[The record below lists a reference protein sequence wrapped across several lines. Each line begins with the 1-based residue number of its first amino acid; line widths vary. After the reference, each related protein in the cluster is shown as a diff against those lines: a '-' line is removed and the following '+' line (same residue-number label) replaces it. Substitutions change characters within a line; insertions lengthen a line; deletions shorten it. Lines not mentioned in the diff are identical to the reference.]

1 MRLKKVKDTYHVCF
15 KAQDGTPME
24 VDTGC
29 KDYQE
34 AKSIA
39 WKTKVAELEQVA
51 KVTRLTS
58 DIVSRIVSGKE
69 MTVEVAFGRYTVWAT
84 NNLKSRT
91 AGSNMSY
98 TKKWITD
105 FKLEKLAPTSIT
117 EDQVS
122 QFVNADDIK
131 ASTKRVRKAAL
142 TSFLDY
148 CYNKG
153 WMITKPAA
161 LARVQMD
168 KMTHTQKETKSR
180 PAMNDEDIKAL
191 MKVADAFWQ
200 MAIHLATHTGLRLGD
215 ICCLEWS
222 CFENG
227 DTIVVWTRKRDK
239 RIDVK
244 IPSSIIDGLCDLPV
258 SDPTY
263 IFPEQREVYLD
274 TDRRAGLSVQFKR
287 LCNAA
292 AVDSNRNGLKKKS
305 FHGLRSY
312 YAKNKKAKGVTVE
325 KIAKDLG
332 HSSTNTTDVYLNAN
346 GED

>member
-1 MRLKKVKDTYHVCF
+1 MRLKKVNNTYHVCF
-15 KAQDGTPME
+15 KAEDGTPME

-29 KDYQE
+29 KSYEE
-34 AKSIA
+34 AKKIA

-69 MTVEVAFGRYTVWAT
+69 MTVNVAFGRYKVWAN
-84 NNLKSRT
+84 NNLKKRT
-91 AGSNMSY
+91 AGSHISY
-98 TKKWITD
+98 TQKWIND
-105 FKLEKLAPTSIT
+105 FNIGKQSPAGIN
-117 EDQVS
+117 EDNVS
-122 QFVNADDIK
+122 DFINAK
-131 ASTKRVRKAAL
+131 GEELKFATKRVRKAAL

-161 LARVQMD
+161 LARVQMN
-168 KMTHTQKETKSR
+168 KMTHVQKETKTHT
-180 PAMNDEDIKAL
+180 AMRDEDIAAL
-191 MKVADAFWQ
+191 MKVADTFWQ
-200 MAIHLATHTGLRLGD
+200 MAIHLATKTGLRLGD

-222 CFENG
+222 CFQNG
-227 DTIVVWTRKRDK
+227 DTIVVWTQKRDK
-239 RIDVK
+239 RIEVE
-244 IPSSIIDGLCDLPV
+244 IPTSVIDGLCDLPV

-263 IFPEQREVYLD
+263 IFPEQRDIYLD

-287 LCNAA
+287 LCNKAA
-292 AVDSNRNGLKKKS
+292 KDSGRNSIKSKS

-312 YAKNKKAKGVTVE
+312 YAKNKKAKGVTIE

-332 HSSTNTTDVYLNAN
+332 HSNTSTTDIYLNA
-346 GED
+346 